1 MNDDKWIEYTEVNKI
16 DAIAV
21 EKALEV
27 DSYRGIAK
35 VLKQKFNGREGFY
48 HFIEFLDEHNIAY
61 TKETR

>member
-1 MNDDKWIEYTEVNKI
+1 
-16 DAIAV
+16 V

-48 HFIEFLDEHNIAY
+48 HFIEFLDEHNITY